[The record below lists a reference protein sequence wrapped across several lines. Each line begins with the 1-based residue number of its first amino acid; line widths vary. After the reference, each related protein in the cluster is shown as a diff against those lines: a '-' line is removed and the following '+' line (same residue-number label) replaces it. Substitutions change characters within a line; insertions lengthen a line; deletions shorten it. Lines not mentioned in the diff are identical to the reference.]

1 MSQVV
6 EMLNQYSH
14 IESIWASPREL
25 FNAVQADQIGCDYII
40 TVTNDIVK
48 KSSLC
53 KDLTRRSRNQTG
65 KQKHD
70 I

>member
-1 MSQVV
+1 MSKVV
-6 EMLNQYSH
+6 EMLKQYSH
-14 IESIWASPREL
+14 IESID
-25 FNAVQADQIGCDYII
+25 AVQADQIGCHYII
-40 TVTNDIVK
+40 SATNDIVK